1 MFAVLLIFGY
11 DTLGIRKGVLSQIE
25 RDAMLLLVR
34 YVLASIPFKRF
45 VHHVSNLPSEVHES
59 NIIMWLQIWR
69 YVSSAN
75 GFESLFKMGVPILK
89 KWIHL
94 LANI

>member
-1 MFAVLLIFGY
+1 MSICESNGHDASTHSGEAVVSLLMLAVLLVFGY

-45 VHHVSNLPSEVHES
+45 VRHAGNLPSEGE
-59 NIIMWLQIWR
+59 
-69 YVSSAN
+69 
-75 GFESLFKMGVPILK
+75 
-89 KWIHL
+89 
-94 LANI
+94 